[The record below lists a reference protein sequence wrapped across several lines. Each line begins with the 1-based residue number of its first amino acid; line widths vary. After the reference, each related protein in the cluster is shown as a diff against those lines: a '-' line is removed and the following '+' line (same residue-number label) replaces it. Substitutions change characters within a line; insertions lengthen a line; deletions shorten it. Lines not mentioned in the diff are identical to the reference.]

1 MAAQNRPDVLDRTR
15 VHAGATI
22 IPVAIDSEDLAQT
35 VHTVAL
41 FPESV
46 AGGVAAAQQLAVKLR
61 AGGLNAYFDQRKFGR
76 VHPEVVAEPYLVSRS
91 WCGAGWLGLAQC
103 RHESV
108 AWQPCVPGWLG
119 RAQRRIKSATSNK
132 QHKAAVDAMVQAGQF
147 LALPT
152 ASTADCAMASAPN
165 SVTFRCCDVQADSTG
180 DTVSSLPG
188 SHPAGMIT
196 VAWYDYRPDQVT
208 PQRRSA
214 YVAAI
219 EKFLPGEFGRT
230 GHACP

>member
-1 MAAQNRPDVLDRTR
+1 MRRWGFLLAWFIAAQNHPAVLDRTR

-91 WCGAGWLGLAQC
+91 WCGAGWLGLA
-103 RHESV
+103 H
-108 AWQPCVPGWLG
+108 
-119 RAQRRIKSATSNK
+119 SA
-132 QHKAAVDAMVQAGQF
+132 
-147 LALPT
+147 
-152 ASTADCAMASAPN
+152 
-165 SVTFRCCDVQADSTG
+165 
-180 DTVSSLPG
+180 DTRVWPG
-188 SHPAGMIT
+188 SLVCLGVLAEHKDASN
-196 VAWYDYRPDQVT
+196 RP
-208 PQRRSA
+208 PQTSST
-214 YVAAI
+214 
-219 EKFLPGEFGRT
+219 KLPLM
-230 GHACP
+230 